1 MLLADSS
8 GTIPVVGRHLCGALI
23 RPDTAHAKELLQLDP
38 LADHCRMTFLIAT
51 CAFPFDV
58 ARALELAL
66 FRTYAVPRISALL
79 RSTGELTERTR
90 KRYDDTD
97 LLLSEI
103 IEHGYDSPRGKA
115 AIANINGQHARYP
128 IRNEDY
134 LYVLSTFVYEP
145 IRWIDRY
152 GYRPLR
158 ASERLAWFYF
168 WRAVGERM
176 NIRDIPLGYEDFEQ
190 FNIAYENV
198 RFRFTQSNRDV
209 ARQTS
214 DLLLGFYLPR
224 PLFALGRPAIH
235 ALLDAPLLSALGI
248 PAQPAWLNWVLTRA
262 LRMRGRVAAAL
273 PLQQGP
279 VLRTRLRRPTYP
291 AGYTLDDLGSK

>member
-1 MLLADSS
+1 
-8 GTIPVVGRHLCGALI
+8 
-23 RPDTAHAKELLQLDP
+23 
-38 LADHCRMTFLIAT
+38 MTFLIAT

-58 ARALELAL
+58 ARSLELAL

-79 RSTGELTERTR
+79 RSTGELMEKTR

-115 AIANINGQHARYP
+115 AIANINAQHARYA

-145 IRWIDRY
+145 IRWLDRY
-152 GYRPLR
+152 GYRSLQEN
-158 ASERLAWFYF
+158 ERLGWFYF

-176 NIRDIPLGYEDFEQ
+176 HIQDLPLGYEEFER
-190 FNIAYENV
+190 FNIAYEKA
-198 RFRFTQSNRDV
+198 RFRLSQSNRDV
-209 ARQTS
+209 AQQTS

-224 PLFALGRPAIH
+224 PLFPLGRPAIY

-248 PAQPAWLNWVLTRA
+248 PAQPVWLSRILTQA
-262 LRMRGRVAAAL
+262 LRIRGRVAAAF
-273 PLQQGP
+273 PLQQIP
-279 VLRTRLRRPTYP
+279 VLRTRLHRPSYP
-291 AGYTLDDLGSK
+291 TGYNVDDLGPK

>member
-1 MLLADSS
+1 
-8 GTIPVVGRHLCGALI
+8 
-23 RPDTAHAKELLQLDP
+23 
-38 LADHCRMTFLIAT
+38 MTFLIAT

-58 ARALELAL
+58 ARSLELAL

-152 GYRPLR
+152 GYRTLR

-176 NIRDIPLGYEDFEQ
+176 NIQDIPLGHEEFEQ
-190 FNIAYENV
+190 FNIAYENA
-198 RFRFTQSNRDV
+198 RFRFAQSNRDV
-209 ARQTS
+209 AQQTS

-248 PAQPAWLNWVLTRA
+248 PDQPAWLNWALTRA
-262 LRMRGRVAAAL
+262 LRVRGKVAAAL
-273 PLQQGP
+273 PLHQRP
-279 VLRTRLRRPTYP
+279 VLRTRLHRPTYP
-291 AGYTLDDLGSK
+291 TGYTLDDLGPK

>member
-1 MLLADSS
+1 MLPEASS
-8 GTIPVVGRHLCGALI
+8 GTILSFTVILCGGLI
-23 RPDTAHAKELLQLDP
+23 RPDTAYTQELLQLDP

-58 ARALELAL
+58 ARSLELAL

-115 AIANINGQHARYP
+115 AIANINSQHARYP

-152 GYRPLR
+152 GYRALQE
-158 ASERLAWFYF
+158 SERLAWFYF
-168 WRAVGERM
+168 WHAVGERM
-176 NIRDIPLGYEDFEQ
+176 HIQDIPMDYGEFER
-190 FNIAYENV
+190 FNIAYESA
-198 RFRFTQSNRDV
+198 RFRLAQSNRDV

-224 PLFALGRPAIH
+224 ALFALGRPAIH

-248 PAQPAWLNWVLTRA
+248 PPQPAWLRWSLTQA
-262 LRMRGRVAAAL
+262 LRVRGKVAAAL
-273 PLQQGP
+273 PLHQRP
-279 VLRTRLRRPTYP
+279 VLRTRLRRPSYP
-291 AGYTLDDLGSK
+291 TGYAVDELGPR